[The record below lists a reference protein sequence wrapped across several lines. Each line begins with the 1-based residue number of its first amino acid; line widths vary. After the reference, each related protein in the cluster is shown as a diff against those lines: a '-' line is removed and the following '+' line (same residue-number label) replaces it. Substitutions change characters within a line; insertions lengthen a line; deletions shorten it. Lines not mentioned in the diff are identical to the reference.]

1 MSKHNM
7 ILYDKDTM
15 IRIHLINVINLFIYM
30 FIGPVVMIFI
40 IFEFKKVS
48 TWLYIMNHI
57 SYLMYA
63 RPPERSGLE

>member
-7 ILYDKDTM
+7 ILYKDIM

-30 FIGPVVMIFI
+30 FIGTVMIFV
-40 IFEFKKVS
+40 IFEFKEVS
-48 TWLYIMNHI
+48 TWPYIMNLI

-63 RPPERSGLE
+63 RPTGRSGLE